1 MPTYLNS
8 QECLPPFAAAPNV
21 LPSRGH
27 INSISSQISCPLVYD
42 HIKSCSVCQQAVK
55 NTCASIS
62 YGEITTID
70 KQTFILYGI
79 FFLFLLIWITV
90 MFKR

>member
-8 QECLPPFAAAPNV
+8 HECLPQKAAPFAI
-21 LPSRGH
+21 PSRGH
-27 INSISSQISCPLVYD
+27 TNTTSSQISCPLVYD

-55 NTCASIS
+55 NTYASIS
-62 YGEITTID
+62 YGEMTTID

-79 FFLFLLIWITV
+79 FFLFLLIFITV